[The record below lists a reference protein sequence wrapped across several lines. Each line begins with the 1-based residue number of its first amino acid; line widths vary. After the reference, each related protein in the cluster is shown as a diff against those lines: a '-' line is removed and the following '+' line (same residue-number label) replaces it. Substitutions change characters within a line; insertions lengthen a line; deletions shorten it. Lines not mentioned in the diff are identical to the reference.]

1 VGVEQTRLGNAQRPV
16 FEVADDQLDDD
27 ELAMLGL
34 DERERV
40 GPRVGAC
47 FPVESA
53 SASSSANESV
63 T

>member
-1 VGVEQTRLGNAQRPV
+1 MRQRPV

-53 SASSSANESV
+53 SATSSANESV